1 MAILTHRRSPAVLDM
16 APHTFRMI
24 QVPFHT
30 SFRTARHIARSW
42 LRVTHNT
49 FFYLNSG
56 VGLKTL
62 VGVVTRAALNFAI
75 ARVFFM
81 IEFNR
86 LLLGHTFSYYRNF
99 RCIFCF
105 GCQGHAFERNH
116 YPYAR

>member
-1 MAILTHRRSPAVLDM
+1 
-16 APHTFRMI
+16 
-24 QVPFHT
+24 
-30 SFRTARHIARSW
+30 
-42 LRVTHNT
+42 
-49 FFYLNSG
+49 
-56 VGLKTL
+56 
-62 VGVVTRAALNFAI
+62 
-75 ARVFFM
+75 M